1 MHTKMLVSFIPFVV
15 SLTTCNGWDQHYGYD
30 TGTSEYIHSN
40 DTMVLS
46 LYENTILKVSSGSR
60 HDLEFVFQNR
70 ASPSHFT
77 FMYVS
82 MHHLLNSEYF
92 YYNFVCIFIDNEHL
106 YFYYILLHVVALLK
120 MGLEAEFKQRKA
132 FYKKMILLQSESQ
145 DL

>member
-1 MHTKMLVSFIPFVV
+1 MLVSFISFVV
-15 SLTTCNGWDQHYGYD
+15 SLTTCYGWDQHYGYD

-82 MHHLLNSEYF
+82 MHNLLNKVYF
-92 YYNFVCIFIDNEHL
+92 YNKIIHIFVYLFIENVHL
-106 YFYYILLHVVALLK
+106 HFYYILLHLAAPLK
-120 MGLEAEFKQRKA
+120 MGLEDEFKQRKA
-132 FYKKMILLQSESQ
+132 FYSKMILLQSESQ

>member
-1 MHTKMLVSFIPFVV
+1 MHTKMLVSFISFVV
-15 SLTTCNGWDQHYGYD
+15 SLTTCYGWDQHYGYD

-92 YYNFVCIFIDNEHL
+92 YYNFLCAYLLTMSICIFIIFC
-106 YFYYILLHVVALLK
+106 Y
-120 MGLEAEFKQRKA
+120 M
-132 FYKKMILLQSESQ
+132 
-145 DL
+145 